1 MKNKK
6 FSNIKFFYFFPGIFL
21 CICFIFISSMD
32 STQGRIYTL
41 HDDIMISMSYAK
53 TFANTGE
60 LIWYEESERVQ
71 GFTNF
76 LYTIF
81 LSFLHL
87 FNFNPVMNSLF
98 VSVLNVLIIFA
109 ISLKV
114 ISISMIFSNGN
125 KKISYFLGGLI
136 PFQYPLLF
144 WSLRGYEVGIISL
157 LLILIIEQIVK
168 YDPSLEDSSK
178 PTIFKIY
185 TLLLFGVLIRI
196 DFVVILFGISL
207 YFLIYKVSNFTE
219 FLNLIKF
226 NIFVSFFVI
235 LLLLFQHIYY
245 GDFLPNTF
253 YLKTGG
259 FSLIEKIPRGFLSS
273 FNLLPLIIFAFSLII
288 SRPYIKENKKHL
300 HSIFF
305 VSFFLIIYNIY
316 IGGDAWE
323 VYKFANRFIT
333 PIIPLIFVLI
343 PLFDSKNIFKNNKLF
358 NFILFGLL
366 SISAFLV
373 QLNVESLLGLEPIR
387 LYLNQHEIFYLI
399 AVFFFL
405 IYIKSSYTSQYLL
418 AILFTLFLSYSH
430 IQYMFTEEVQVT
442 GTDNLNVVIAKK
454 INQVTKPDAVIGLFW
469 AGNLSYYIDR
479 PVIDFLGKS
488 DRFIAKNPP
497 VREITESRYNFSDFH
512 PGHNKWNFQYSISN
526 LSPDIIIRSWID
538 KEFFE
543 QIETN
548 QYKKYCIEL
557 ESGKG
562 MIDFPIYIKYNS
574 QNINFHTV
582 FSCNKQAR

>member
-6 FSNIKFFYFFPGIFL
+6 ISKIEIFYFFPGIFL
-21 CICFIFISSMD
+21 CICFIFISSLD

-60 LIWYEESERVQ
+60 LIWYEGSNRVQ

-98 VSVLNVLIIFA
+98 VSVLNVFIIFA

-114 ISISMIFSNGN
+114 SSISMILSNGN

-157 LLILIIEQIVK
+157 LLILIIEQIIK
-168 YDPSLEDSSK
+168 YDPSLKDSSK
-178 PTIFKIY
+178 TIIFKIY
-185 TLLLFGVLIRI
+185 TLLLIGVLIRI
-196 DFVVILFGISL
+196 DFIVVLIGISL
-207 YFLIYKVSNFTE
+207 YFLMYKVSNFTE
-219 FLNLIKF
+219 FINLIKY

-235 LLLLFQHIYY
+235 LLLLFQYIYY

-259 FSLIEKIPRGFLSS
+259 FSLIEKIPRGFLSL
-273 FNLLPLIIFAFSLII
+273 FNLLPLIIFAFSLFI
-288 SRPYIKENKKHL
+288 SKPYLKDNKKHL
-300 HSIFF
+300 NSIFF

-333 PIIPLIFVLI
+333 PIIPLVFLLI
-343 PLFDSKNIFKNNKLF
+343 PLFDYENISKKNKLF
-358 NFILFGLL
+358 NFILFGIL
-366 SISAFLV
+366 SISVFLV
-373 QLNVESLLGLEPIR
+373 QLNVKKLLGLQTIG

-399 AVFFFL
+399 AVFFFI
-405 IYIKSSYTSQYLL
+405 IYIKSKHTSQYLL

-430 IQYMFTEEVQVT
+430 IQNMFTNGVQVT
-442 GTDNLNVVIAKK
+442 WVDNLNVVIGKK
-454 INQVTKPDAVIGLFW
+454 INQVAKPDAVIGLFW

-526 LSPDIIIRSWID
+526 LSPDIIIRTWKG

-548 QYKKYCIEL
+548 QYKKYCIEV
-557 ESGKG
+557 ESDTG
-562 MIDFPIYIKYNS
+562 MVDFPIYIKYNS
-574 QNINFHTV
+574 QNINFHRV
-582 FSCNKQAR
+582 FSCNK

>member
-1 MKNKK
+1 
-6 FSNIKFFYFFPGIFL
+6 
-21 CICFIFISSMD
+21 
-32 STQGRIYTL
+32 
-41 HDDIMISMSYAK
+41 MSYAK
-53 TFANTGE
+53 TFAHTGE
-60 LIWYEESERVQ
+60 LIWYEGSNRVQ

-76 LYTIF
+76 LYTLF

-87 FNFNPVMNSLF
+87 FNFNPVINTLF
-98 VSVLNVLIIFA
+98 VSVLNVFIIFV

-114 ISISMIFSNGN
+114 TSISMIFSKGN

-157 LLILIIEQIVK
+157 LLILIIEQIIK
-168 YDPSLEDSSK
+168 YDSSLKDNSK
-178 PTIFKIY
+178 TTIFKIY
-185 TLLLFGVLIRI
+185 TLLLIGILIRI
-196 DFVVILFGISL
+196 DFSVVLIGISL
-207 YFLIYKVSNFTE
+207 YFLMYKVSKFTE
-219 FLNLIKF
+219 FINLIKYNF
-226 NIFVSFFVI
+226 FVSFFVI
-235 LLLLFQHIYY
+235 LLLLFQYNYY
-245 GDFLPNTF
+245 GDFLPNTY

-273 FNLLPLIIFAFSLII
+273 FNLLPLIIFAFLLFVSKPHL
-288 SRPYIKENKKHL
+288 KKNKIHL
-300 HSIFF
+300 NSIFF
-305 VSFFLIIYNIY
+305 VIFFLLIYNIY

-333 PIIPLIFVLI
+333 PIIPLVFLLI
-343 PLFDSKNIFKNNKLF
+343 PLFDYENISKKNKLF
-358 NFILFGLL
+358 NFILFGILF
-366 SISAFLV
+366 ISVFLV
-373 QLNVESLLGLEPIR
+373 QLNVKKLLGLEPIR
-387 LYLNQHEIFYLI
+387 LNINQHEIFYLI
-399 AVFFFL
+399 AVFFFI
-405 IYIKSSYTSQYLL
+405 IYIKYKYTSQYLL

-430 IQYMFTEEVQVT
+430 IQNMFTDGVQVT
-442 GTDNLNVVIAKK
+442 WVDNLNVVIGKK
-454 INQVTKPDAVIGLFW
+454 INQVAKQDAVIGLFW

-526 LSPDIIIRSWID
+526 LSPDIIIRTWKG

-548 QYKKYCIEL
+548 QYKKYCIEV
-557 ESGKG
+557 ESDTG
-562 MIDFPIYIKYNS
+562 MVDFPIYIKYNS
-574 QNINFHTV
+574 QNINFHRV
-582 FSCNKQAR
+582 FSCNK